1 MSVRNNAVY
10 TGLSRNSSDNVSFT
24 EIPISSHDRPRNQP
38 VRIAP
43 VANAQSLH
51 STQPSDDPV
60 QQVQWRISLYTP
72 ISMVALF
79 ISGILVAMGHHL
91 FYLRFDKTAVQSLDD
106 EGASEYL
113 TQTWII
119 RYGTAFAFVAKTLL
133 AGAIISAYRQQ
144 MWINLRN
151 KANSV
156 STIDAVFAATHD
168 ILAFLS
174 PSLLLRAKIPALMA
188 LVAWYELSCLLTLR
202 ALANHNF
209 PGVFLWQHLSPLQR
223 YLSSPQPCIP
233 RV

>member
-1 MSVRNNAVY
+1 
-10 TGLSRNSSDNVSFT
+10 
-24 EIPISSHDRPRNQP
+24 
-38 VRIAP
+38 
-43 VANAQSLH
+43 
-51 STQPSDDPV
+51 
-60 QQVQWRISLYTP
+60 
-72 ISMVALF
+72 MVALF

-91 FYLRFDKTAVQSLDD
+91 FYLRFDKSAVQSLDN
-106 EGASEYL
+106 GASEYL

-144 MWINLRN
+144 MWINLRY

-188 LVAWYELSCLLTLR
+188 LIAW
-202 ALANHNF
+202 
-209 PGVFLWQHLSPLQR
+209 
-223 YLSSPQPCIP
+223 
-233 RV
+233 